1 MASIRVSKIEQDQ
14 MHSAHRNKAALVA
27 FEHQADQWMSIL
39 GFHPEKNGRS
49 NIRRFWMSFPPS
61 NSMALHRVSI
71 PTGFFF
77 LFFFFFL
84 LFCYCVQRPMCSFRH
99 QKKKPLFFLLHSPCK
114 SVRSGKVTPRAQLN
128 YFCLLLKKQLEV
140 AEEEE
145 KKKRDKQTAAILYQE
160 HKKKDEK
167 RKKKMLKDKKKTY
180 IYIYI
185 YIYNRKE
192 KQLYVASK
200 MVKEKRVMNRA
211 VSLSDEAE
219 SRSCD
224 SEGVKK
230 KKSLDLRSCAQV
242 TIRS

>member
-1 MASIRVSKIEQDQ
+1 MSKIKCTLHTVTKQLWL
-14 MHSAHRNKAALVA
+14 H
-27 FEHQADQWMSIL
+27 
-39 GFHPEKNGRS
+39 S
-49 NIRRFWMSFPPS
+49 NIKLISGCLYLAFIPKRTDGLISGGFGCHFLLQILWLFIEFPFLQVSFS
-61 NSMALHRVSI
+61 C
-71 PTGFFF
+71 
-77 LFFFFFL
+77 FFFFFFCSSVIAFSVQCV
-84 LFCYCVQRPMCSFRH
+84 LFATK
-99 QKKKPLFFLLHSPCK
+99 KKKPLFFLLHSPCK
-114 SVRSGKVTPRAQLN
+114 SVRSGKVTPRAQVN

-211 VSLSDEAE
+211 FSLSNEAE

-224 SEGVKK
+224 SEGKKK